1 MAKTGVLKKVAALTA
16 AFALVGSF
24 AVSASAAVGVE
35 TTTTYGAD
43 ASKINVSVNVTGVAN
58 GTMVTYYA
66 TNTTST
72 LENNVV
78 YVNQTN
84 AKDGADFTFTT
95 DASYLEGTAVLAGA
109 DGEDT
114 PAQGAISGRAVNVT
128 GDGITA
134 AIKYV
139 PNGATTATIV
149 VPCTASV
156 VANAIV
162 TSGNATVTALSLS
175 GGNLTISLRN
185 ITGTDAIAV
194 AVEAADNVAD
204 VSAQHIDSAAT
215 NGAENETEAGNG
227 KITVLAKVAGEVEEF
242 GILTSASAIADG
254 SANDLSAYN
263 AYKALGRNATG
274 HFAVQLIGDAS
285 ENSIVKLGTTYYT
298 AVYYKVAS
306 TYYIV
311 AGEEVVVPAQ

>member
-35 TTTTYGAD
+35 TTTTYGSD

-66 TNTTST
+66 TNPNST

-78 YVNQTN
+78 YVNQTT

-95 DASYLEGTAVLAGA
+95 NASYLEGTAVLAGA
-109 DGEDT
+109 DGEDK
-114 PAQGAISGRAVNVT
+114 PASGAISGRAVNVT

-134 AIKYV
+134 TATKSV
-139 PNGATTATIV
+139 PNGAATGTIV

-156 VANAIV
+156 VANAVV
-162 TSGNATVTALSLS
+162 TSENATVTAFTLS

-194 AVEAADNVAD
+194 KVEAANVAD

-215 NGAENETEAGNG
+215 NGAANETEAGNG
-227 KITVLAKVAGEVEEF
+227 KITVLAKVAGNVQEF
-242 GILTSASAIADG
+242 GILTSTSAIADG
-254 SANDLSAYN
+254 TASDLSAYN

-285 ENSIVKLGTTYYT
+285 ETSIVKLGTTYNT
-298 AVYYKVAS
+298 AVYYKVAG

-311 AGEEVVVPAQ
+311 AGEAVVVPAQ

>member
-35 TTTTYGAD
+35 TTTTYKSGD
-43 ASKINVSVNVTGVAN
+43 TSKIDVSVNVTGVAN

-66 TNTTST
+66 TNPNST

-95 DASYLEGTAVLAGA
+95 NASYLEGTAVLAGA

-114 PAQGAISGRAVNVT
+114 PASGAISGRVVNVT

-134 AIKYV
+134 TAKYI
-139 PNGATTATIV
+139 PNGATTGTIV

-156 VANAIV
+156 VANTVV
-162 TSGNATVTALSLS
+162 TSNNATVTAFTLS

-185 ITGTDAIAV
+185 ITGTEAIAV
-194 AVEAADNVAD
+194 AVEAADVAN

-215 NGAENETEAGNG
+215 NGAANETDAGNG

-254 SANDLSAYN
+254 TASDLSAYN

-285 ENSIVKLGTTYYT
+285 ETSIVKLGTTYNT
-298 AVYYKVAS
+298 AVYYKVAG

-311 AGEEVVVPAQ
+311 AGEAVVVPAQ